1 MDYIFYSL
9 YYFFSD
15 GGKKDY
21 FCKMS
26 PEDNALFMISLDSAI
41 IISSCI
47 YVLIN
52 RAVMWCIIWSIL
64 IELGFGI
71 VQVIIDTM
79 LEAAYKTTTTY
90 DIINSNGIVS
100 TQTLVE
106 QNITRWFLTTELFND
121 FY

>member
-64 IELGFGI
+64 TWVIFLFLIKYYDCQKAIKKMRKKKKMSIWIGHISSILLTVFAMWLWIFDGIEYLC
-71 VQVIIDTM
+71 
-79 LEAAYKTTTTY
+79 
-90 DIINSNGIVS
+90 
-100 TQTLVE
+100 
-106 QNITRWFLTTELFND
+106 R
-121 FY
+121 